1 MKKIMTMM
9 LAAALAMGA
18 VAESKTAT
26 VETEVYINIPG
37 GRAIHCPVATLTFL
51 DNGVVK
57 VVTSWG
63 VTYTT
68 HLANVVIVTR
78 KQGGVGK

>member
-18 VAESKTAT
+18 MADTKTAT
-26 VETEVYINIPG
+26 VETEVYINVPG
-37 GRAIHCPVATLTFL
+37 ERAIHCPVATLTFL
-51 DNGVVK
+51 DHGVVK
-57 VVTSWG
+57 VETSWG
-63 VTYTT
+63 VTYIT

-78 KQGGVGK
+78 KQGGVRK